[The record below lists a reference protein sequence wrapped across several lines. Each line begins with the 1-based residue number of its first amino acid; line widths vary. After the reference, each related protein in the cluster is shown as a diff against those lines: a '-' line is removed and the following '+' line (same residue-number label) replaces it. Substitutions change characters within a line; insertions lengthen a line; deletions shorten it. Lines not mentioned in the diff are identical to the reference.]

1 MMGINRIGN
10 SAHKS
15 VVNKDGRLCDS
26 PNVVVCDASIFP
38 SCGYQNIAITSMA
51 LNIKNTRN
59 IVKTKRN
66 SKLTF
71 I

>member
-51 LNIKNTRN
+51 LNIK
-59 IVKTKRN
+59 I
-66 SKLTF
+66 LE
-71 I
+71 IL